1 MNTLLRRWR
10 ILTLAERV
18 IGVLRVCV
26 VLRAGLTAARALYT
40 IWKRKER

>member
-10 ILTLAERV
+10 ILTLAERA

-26 VLRAGLTAARALYT
+26 VLRAALPLVRTAMQF
-40 IWKRKER
+40 WKQKGR

>member
-18 IGVLRVCV
+18 IGILRVCV
-26 VLRAGLTAARALYT
+26 LLRAALLPVRTAVMIR
-40 IWKRKER
+40 KRKGR

>member
-10 ILTLAERV
+10 ILTLAERT

-26 VLRAGLTAARALYT
+26 ALHAALTVVRT
-40 IWKRKER
+40 VRMIWKRKER